1 MSTIYSLSF
10 NNSASLVLV
19 EKTIGCVYITCMC
32 ACLCKTDP
40 NVELYWYIHIL
51 WTHII
56 FLSQM
61 WEIFLFTK
69 KKKRSWTFQLGQRV
83 LWCMP
88 IYCRHTYSK
97 KKKCELL
104 ASCMHVHDSY
114 SQIKLYCG
122 SAHTW
127 SLIMVPG
134 GHSASPWVCVSTP
147 SVTTLHSHPGGFVLN
162 GVISMGIK
170 FLNIRL
176 LACIFQN
183 FHIWVS

>member
-19 EKTIGCVYITCMC
+19 EKGIGCVYITCMC

-40 NVELYWYIHIL
+40 NVELYWYMHIL
-51 WTHII
+51 WTHNFPVANVRDSFVYEKMKLNISI
-56 FLSQM
+56 RPTCFCGACQY
-61 WEIFLFTK
+61 IVGTHI
-69 KKKRSWTFQLGQRV
+69 V
-83 LWCMP
+83 N
-88 IYCRHTYSK
+88 

-104 ASCMHVHDSY
+104 ASCMHVRDSY

-147 SVTTLHSHPGGFVLN
+147 SVTTLHSHPGGFLLN

-176 LACIFQN
+176 LACIFEN
-183 FHIWVS
+183 FHVWVS

>member
-19 EKTIGCVYITCMC
+19 EKGIGCVYITCMC

-40 NVELYWYIHIL
+40 NVELYWYMHIL
-51 WTHII
+51 WTHN
-56 FLSQM
+56 FPVANVRDSFVYEKNEAEHFNQANV
-61 WEIFLFTK
+61 F
-69 KKKRSWTFQLGQRV
+69 

-88 IYCRHTYSK
+88 VYCRHTYSK
-97 KKKCELL
+97 QKKCELL
-104 ASCMHVHDSY
+104 ASCMHVRDSY

-147 SVTTLHSHPGGFVLN
+147 SVTTLHSHPGGFLLN

-176 LACIFQN
+176 LACIFEN
-183 FHIWVS
+183 FHVWVS